1 LPRALDFDLEL
12 RDNLRCFL
20 SSDSRAKAASS
31 SFQSFSLLSPKNDE
45 DDVFL
50 LTRDVKVV
58 NTDRIYGIPVVQ
70 FVQTTRGVD
79 VRLSSFLEK
88 TTTSRLLEEMNVKD
102 AVPSIFL

>member
-12 RDNLRCFL
+12 RDDLRGFL
-20 SSDSRAKAASS
+20 SSYSRAKAASS
-31 SFQSFSLLSPKNDE
+31 SFQSFSILSPKNDE
-45 DDVFL
+45 DVFL

-58 NTDRIYGIPVVQ
+58 NTDRIYDIPVVQ